1 MNVAILNSKNTV
13 GSELSLGCNVTTVMG
28 VSSSVEIVWIKNG
41 TIVEETSDGRIRIFI
56 NDNVHTSILQFLY
69 LSEDDESDYTC
80 NAMIRDTGNSKTI
93 KLNNFDSTLQHLSVC
108 LVLIAKNN
116 VPSLLLYLMC

>member
-1 MNVAILNSKNTV
+1 MNVAILNSKKTV
-13 GSELSLGCNVTTVMG
+13 GSELSLECSVTTVMG

-41 TIVEETSDGRIRIFI
+41 TIVEETSDGRIRIFDD
-56 NDNVHTSILQFLY
+56 NNVHTSALQFLY
-69 LSEDDESDYTC
+69 LSENDESDYTC
-80 NAMIRDTGNSKTI
+80 NATIRDTGNSKTI

-116 VPSLLLYLMC
+116 ACV

>member
-1 MNVAILNSKNTV
+1 MNVAILNSKTV
-13 GSELSLGCNVTTVMG
+13 GSELSLECSVTTVMG

-41 TIVEETSDGRIRIFI
+41 TIVEETSDGRIRIF
-56 NDNVHTSILQFLY
+56 NDNNVHTSTLQFLY
-69 LSEDDESDYTC
+69 LSENDKSDYTC
-80 NAMIRDTGNSKTI
+80 NATIRDTGNSKTI

-108 LVLIAKNN
+108 LVLIANNN

>member
-80 NAMIRDTGNSKTI
+80 NATIRDTGNSKTI